1 MLNSLTFKISHYFTI
16 PNPGKGL
23 PSFES
28 LIQAL
33 SKNHKKGVGERGT
46 STVKSSMFT
55 TCIKP
60 AVNDALIF
68 RQTLTLIFPCHFS
81 TFASIASFHHL
92 SQTLIFLQ

>member
-1 MLNSLTFKISHYFTI
+1 MLNSLTLKNSHYLTM
-16 PNPGKGL
+16 PDPGKGL

-33 SKNHKKGVGERGT
+33 SKNHMKKVGSRGIY
-46 STVKSSMFT
+46 KSNLELFT

-68 RQTLTLIFPCHFS
+68 RQTPHLNSLPLPVLRHS
-81 TFASIASFHHL
+81 TIC
-92 SQTLIFLQ
+92 FLQ